1 MLAEN
6 FFLCIA
12 APLCVALLFVREG
25 ARRFCAFFLTGLAM
39 CLLSAYVGGFL
50 VSAATCSV
58 DDAAVYL
65 TPISEELMKMVLLLF
80 YYFVFEPEDKRLL
93 SAAAAVGA
101 GFATFENC
109 YYLFSVGSTA
119 LEYALI
125 RGLAVGIMHVVCT
138 MSTPMVLILFRS
150 VKHMTGIL
158 MAGMMTVAITY
169 HGLYNLLVSEPGV
182 SRNLG
187 YALPLCTVAGI
198 LILTRVR
205 KALLARYEQE

>member
-1 MLAEN
+1 M
-6 FFLCIA
+6 
-12 APLCVALLFVREG
+12 
-25 ARRFCAFFLTGLAM
+25 
-39 CLLSAYVGGFL
+39 
-50 VSAATCSV
+50 
-58 DDAAVYL
+58 
-65 TPISEELMKMVLLLF
+65 
-80 YYFVFEPEDKRLL
+80 
-93 SAAAAVGA
+93 GA